1 MKPWSKSIFH
11 IFFNVIV
18 VHRTH
23 QFDRRLEIVVFG
35 EQAVTIPV
43 LAVVK
48 ARDKGPDRPV
58 KVAGIVLLDHLALQ
72 DEKSVILRA
81 RRTVRKKETKEAK
94 EVQQQNGFKRLWIFM
109 VVIILISKQNL
120 DSQEIVFN
128 CTGIIHTV

>member
-1 MKPWSKSIFH
+1 M
-11 IFFNVIV
+11 

-35 EQAVTIPV
+35 GQAVTILV

-48 ARDKGPDRPV
+48 ARDKDLV
-58 KVAGIVLLDHLALQ
+58 KVAGIVLLDHLVLQ

-81 RRTVRKKETKEAK
+81 RRTVRKKETKEVK

-109 VVIILISKQNL
+109 AVIILISKQNL

-128 CTGIIHTV
+128 CTGMIHTV